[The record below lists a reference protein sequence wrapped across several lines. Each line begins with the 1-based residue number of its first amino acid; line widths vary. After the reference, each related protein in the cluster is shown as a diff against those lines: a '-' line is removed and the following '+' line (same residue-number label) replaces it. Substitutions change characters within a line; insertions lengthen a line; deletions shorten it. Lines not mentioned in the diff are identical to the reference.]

1 MYGRDLGQKTFLENV
16 YDDVVKTFFK
26 HFALYIKMFD
36 KCFVNI
42 VAVSPSFDQLCSET
56 FLSILITMINLLC
69 NG

>member
-26 HFALYIKMFD
+26 HFASYIKMFD
-36 KCFVNI
+36 ECFVNI
-42 VAVSPSFDQLCSET
+42 VQLAQVWPT
-56 FLSILITMINLLC
+56 MLITLLMILITMINLLF